1 MIRHLLPISFAEVAQ
16 EQANERVELAD
27 LFLVVILQRILIAF
41 FQSVEGIVHLQRPK
55 DLSAGQSNLR

>member
-41 FQSVEGIVHLQRPK
+41 FQSVEGIVDLQSPK

>member
-41 FQSVEGIVHLQRPK
+41 FQSVEGIVHLKRPK
-55 DLSAGQSNLR
+55 DLSARQSNLR

>member
-27 LFLVVILQRILIAF
+27 LFLVVILQRILVAF
-41 FQSVEGIVHLQRPK
+41 FQSVEGIVHLQSPK
-55 DLSAGQSNLR
+55 DLSARQSNLR